1 VTAVFLETAISAPGI
16 CHGGTKLF
24 RPVSPGDLIIDP
36 LGRDFGVVEMK
47 VPTEGHSGMSRARLS
62 LLVEPLPE
70 KEGVTA
76 LVHGDLGKPS
86 SALSVVFTAYAMN

>member
-1 VTAVFLETAISAPGI
+1 MYRAKKQI
-16 CHGGTKLF
+16 
-24 RPVSPGDLIIDP
+24 
-36 LGRDFGVVEMK
+36 EMK